1 MKQFIPLLA
10 SLLFLFTLNLHSQC
24 LIPATLTKQGEKA
37 MTTPI
42 LNHNMSARRDSSASK
57 PYLYVAAKAQGLQI
71 YNISSLSL
79 PVFAASVAVSA
90 LNNLDVNSVT
100 QSGNYLFL
108 ALGDIFSKTAQN
120 SGMAIVNITNPNS
133 PTVTSVYT
141 FSATSGTGFVA
152 VEGSYAYLAAMQN
165 GLIVLDVTNKSAPV
179 FVSRIIP
186 NVNFPKNAPNATELD
201 KINARSMVVKN
212 SIVYLCYDAGGLRII
227 NATTKTNLKETGR
240 YSNPALL
247 TRPRAYNNL
256 VLNDSLVYVACDYA
270 GMEVLKIKD
279 TANISLTG
287 WWNPWNAHLTSNT
300 WFNSP
305 GHTNEI
311 EFDAGCKMLFMSAG
325 KSDLMA
331 VSVANPA
338 LPDSCSQYGSKLDSS
353 GTWGL
358 GKYQNQIYLCYIS
371 TWPLYIPFRS
381 EWSGVKILTYNNAC
395 FTGINEF
402 KKENSFTVYPN
413 PASQE
418 LFVKSENENGT
429 LVMYNLIGEIVLKT
443 DVRKGENKL
452 NIAEINTGSYFYK
465 IKSTEGTVIK
475 TGKLIVMN

>member
-1 MKQFIPLLA
+1 MLLTHTN
-10 SLLFLFTLNLHSQC
+10 FSQC
-24 LIPATLTKQGEKA
+24 VIPATLTKQGEKA

-71 YNISSLSL
+71 YNISSLST

-90 LNNLDVNSVT
+90 LSNLDVNSVT

-133 PTVTSVYT
+133 PTVTSVYSFT
-141 FSATSGTGFVA
+141 ATSGTGFVA
-152 VEGSYAYLAAMQN
+152 VEGNYAYLAAMQN